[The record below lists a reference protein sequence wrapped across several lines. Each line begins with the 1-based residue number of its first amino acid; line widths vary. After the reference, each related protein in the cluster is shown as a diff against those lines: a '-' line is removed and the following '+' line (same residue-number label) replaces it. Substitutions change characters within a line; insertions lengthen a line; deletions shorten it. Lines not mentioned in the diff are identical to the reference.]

1 MASTWLQIQQNMPV
15 DSKKAS
21 SSEEKF
27 ELVFVLPIDMKDQKV
42 AQIAEVACLIYP
54 NFFSTDISSNW

>member
-1 MASTWLQIQQNMPV
+1 MPV

-54 NFFSTDISSNW
+54 NFFSTDISSN